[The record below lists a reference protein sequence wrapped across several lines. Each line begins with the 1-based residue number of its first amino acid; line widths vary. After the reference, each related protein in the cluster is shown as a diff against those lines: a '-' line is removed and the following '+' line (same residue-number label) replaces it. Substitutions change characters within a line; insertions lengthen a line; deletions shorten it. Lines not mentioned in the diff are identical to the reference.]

1 MASISEQQKEM
12 AKVKRTAVIKVDNTS
27 LLLNGI
33 VVGVQDPRLIN
44 SKL

>member
-12 AKVKRTAVIKVDNTS
+12 HNVRRTAVIKVDNTS

-33 VVGVQDPRLIN
+33 LFGEQYPRLIN